1 MAWLKSKEQ
10 KQKEREAEEAA
21 RAEERREY
29 EAKKYRNN
37 ILSQVIITPENLES
51 YQRRVG
57 YAVGVIDTGER
68 NKGVTFKREYS
79 DTDYEL
85 LSSDQL
91 KKLLA
96 ETGIEAIVETSYSFY
111 KDNHS
116 FYICEFFYGLPV
128 ARKKSQGPPYR

>member
-1 MAWLKSKEQ
+1 MAWFKSKEQ
-10 KQKEREAEEAA
+10 KQKEELEAA
-21 RAEERREY
+21 KARAKAERQKSEAKEY
-29 EAKKYRNN
+29 EN
-37 ILSQVIITPENLES
+37 ILSQVVITPENLES